1 MAVVAG
7 FDPLVV
13 QFTTAAMPRIAV
25 CALSAGDQHMLNTV
39 SGFGTRRRLV
49 PVLWSGGGGRI
60 WTALSQITPNDT
72 QHCQFQNFK
81 ADTKGPTFPPAAV

>member
-39 SGFGTRRRLV
+39 SWLARFGTRRRLV
-49 PVLWSGGGGRI
+49 LLRI
-60 WTALSQITPNDT
+60 CGVAEAGEIANLVRRTCLHA
-72 QHCQFQNFK
+72 
-81 ADTKGPTFPPAAV
+81 